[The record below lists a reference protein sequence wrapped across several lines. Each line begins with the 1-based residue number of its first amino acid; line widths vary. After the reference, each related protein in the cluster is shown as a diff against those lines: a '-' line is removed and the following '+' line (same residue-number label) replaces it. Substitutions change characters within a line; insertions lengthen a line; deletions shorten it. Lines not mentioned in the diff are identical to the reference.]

1 MPRSLPSDDS
11 SDLLGDTEGSSSGSA
26 EDDTTPPRL
35 LYYAMSGPP
44 NPPARTAEEL
54 AAIADARLE
63 YSERSLRTLAWYR
76 NTVLRFFCWQARRN
90 YMELTLRQ
98 RQRSISASMAAW
110 GRTQH
115 ELQAEE
121 VLDRAA
127 AQMEAAAATQLRRC
141 FSWLRER
148 LHRLPERNDRAWILT
163 TGNQF
168 GPSTQ
173 VLQQRLLP
181 LVATELRGNL
191 PDELVEEVADTIFNM
206 ASAMGY
212 QDYLSAIFPWLGP
225 TDQLSF
231 QQWFQDYEQLQFL
244 ALPRHAPLPEQRDA
258 DELPRG
264 SADPPPAP
272 GQAQT
277 KPSSMC
283 VAIAEPPA
291 SDISRR
297 SEAPFAKLGLP
308 VNACA
313 SCPGMLVA
321 YTQETH
327 WATDSE
333 FTSGRLFHVRVMR
346 EQVVDVLGAVAH
358 CPDKALRQRA
368 KQSKIAQ
375 DNSKLLERLGI
386 VHPLLQLAQAEFEQ
400 FGLYMKKATQATDPT
415 GTPLTSTPASSIA
428 PPTQEDMDLDREK
441 RPVDLPQPLE
451 QPAKWAKGE
460 AKGETKP
467 ELAPPQQSG
476 KGSSG
481 DVLAKAAAA
490 PPPPD
495 GTDNSGSLSGQPAPP
510 TQASQAPTPAN
521 LPHQRAHADQMV
533 PKTSSQGG
541 WGGWRGNGGR
551 NWGFNQGRSQDRDRD
566 RRGRD
571 EGRWNQSD
579 RDKDREMEELREMI
593 RHLARLALRLEDA
606 MSICNLAKKESDP
619 TSLSLSQPLRS
630 VLFYCVWA
638 SLLPQLRK
646 MEEATEE
653 EFIKEVKSRGLTEEN
668 SWLYLKWDNQAKK
681 HQKDTQ
687 EPLEHVTAVQ
697 LVQQIMML
705 CTYPDTIG
713 RFHALRPLTSNLTS
727 DVIPFMLTLQNR
739 TQESHQLYT
748 CVRRLCR
755 NSCTH
760 LVGMT
765 LRPSRLGRSP
775 LAQQIDRESQWTAL
789 HGGAFWAG
797 LLADPQLG
805 PHSVRY
811 GPWLQGPNGMAH
823 RPSGGSSPS
832 KSRLSRDADAT
843 PTRISPSPK
852 LLTLGGGGR
861 SPSASPIG
869 TELPAIDVTFRGSAS
884 PRSRKPPHA
893 THFPVVRRADASA
906 RTPSTSSSQ
915 GPMSLGL
922 HGRRVS
928 AGTATKETTG
938 IPHEILARGDRAQ
951 RKFREALA
959 KGKAQPRQR
968 WKARSRLS
976 GP

>member
-11 SDLLGDTEGSSSGSA
+11 SDLLGETEGSSSRSA

-76 NTVLRFFCWQARRN
+76 NTVLRFFCWQARRS
-90 YMELTLRQ
+90 YMELTLHQ

-191 PDELVEEVADTIFNM
+191 PDELVEEVVDTIFNM

-225 TDQLSF
+225 TEQLSF

-264 SADPPPAP
+264 
-272 GQAQT
+272 QAQT

-283 VAIAEPPA
+283 VANAEPPA

-297 SEAPFAKLGLP
+297 SEAPVAKLGLP

-313 SCPGMLVA
+313 SYPGMLVA
-321 YTQETH
+321 YTQ
-327 WATDSE
+327 
-333 FTSGRLFHVRVMR
+333 
-346 EQVVDVLGAVAH
+346 
-358 CPDKALRQRA
+358 DKALRQRA

-375 DNSKLLERLGI
+375 ALPPKQAPAVLWTIAQQELAPRICDELNQDNSKLLDRLGI

-606 MSICNLAKKESDP
+606 MSICNLDNEFILFFQTSSNPWSITSPLYTTATQWKAKKESDP
-619 TSLSLSQPLRS
+619 TSLSQPLRS

-775 LAQQIDRESQWTAL
+775 LAQQIDR
-789 HGGAFWAG
+789 
-797 LLADPQLG
+797 LLK
-805 PHSVRY
+805 H
-811 GPWLQGPNGMAH
+811 
-823 RPSGGSSPS
+823 
-832 KSRLSRDADAT
+832 
-843 PTRISPSPK
+843 I
-852 LLTLGGGGR
+852 
-861 SPSASPIG
+861 
-869 TELPAIDVTFRGSAS
+869 
-884 PRSRKPPHA
+884 
-893 THFPVVRRADASA
+893 
-906 RTPSTSSSQ
+906 
-915 GPMSLGL
+915 
-922 HGRRVS
+922 
-928 AGTATKETTG
+928 
-938 IPHEILARGDRAQ
+938 
-951 RKFREALA
+951 
-959 KGKAQPRQR
+959 
-968 WKARSRLS
+968 
-976 GP
+976 

>member
-1 MPRSLPSDDS
+1 MWYNGGMSSLIVFANTPVQQPWVPDWWRSHRFYRSVVCAVSAGNRFQPTMPSKSIGAKHINPTPSH
-11 SDLLGDTEGSSSGSA
+11 
-26 EDDTTPPRL
+26 PHPR
-35 LYYAMSGPP
+35 P
-44 NPPARTAEEL
+44 
-54 AAIADARLE
+54 
-63 YSERSLRTLAWYR
+63 
-76 NTVLRFFCWQARRN
+76 RRN
-90 YMELTLRQ
+90 DEQFRQHALHGMPTCKHCLR
-98 RQRSISASMAAW
+98 SFHGW
-110 GRTQH
+110 P
-115 ELQAEE
+115 E
-121 VLDRAA
+121 
-127 AQMEAAAATQLRRC
+127 
-141 FSWLRER
+141 FSG
-148 LHRLPERNDRAWILT
+148 H
-163 TGNQF
+163 F
-168 GPSTQ
+168 
-173 VLQQRLLP
+173 
-181 LVATELRGNL
+181 
-191 PDELVEEVADTIFNM
+191 
-206 ASAMGY
+206 
-212 QDYLSAIFPWLGP
+212 
-225 TDQLSF
+225 
-231 QQWFQDYEQLQFL
+231 
-244 ALPRHAPLPEQRDA
+244 
-258 DELPRG
+258 RG
-264 SADPPPAP
+264 SACPILHSDPPGSPHHELSRPLAKGASAP
-272 GQAQT
+272 ERTEEATTEPLPLFQRTDLQQLAANKQLKELASAIRTSKRLQFCPECGQWCT
-277 KPSSMC
+277 KPSYL
-283 VAIAEPPA
+283 
-291 SDISRR
+291 SRR
-297 SEAPFAKLGLP
+297 ANQIHPHMAMHHKAICSWAQRKTRLSQPCEWCGETYGTRQATHLQ
-308 VNACA
+308 
-313 SCPGMLVA
+313 SCPVLWMCGHFFQRHASIDDTGQSSLA
-321 YTQETH
+321 AAFKHGRTLDGQGR
-327 WATDSE
+327 
-333 FTSGRLFHVRVMR
+333 TS
-346 EQVVDVLGAVAH
+346 
-358 CPDKALRQRA
+358 P
-368 KQSKIAQ
+368 S
-375 DNSKLLERLGI
+375 
-386 VHPLLQLAQAEFEQ
+386 QAEFEQ

-521 LPHQRAHADQMV
+521 PPHQRAHADQMV

-606 MSICNLAKKESDP
+606 MSICNLDNEFILFFQTSSNPWSITSPLYTTATQWKAKKESDP
-619 TSLSLSQPLRS
+619 TSLSQPLRS

-775 LAQQIDRESQWTAL
+775 LAQQIDR
-789 HGGAFWAG
+789 
-797 LLADPQLG
+797 LLK
-805 PHSVRY
+805 H
-811 GPWLQGPNGMAH
+811 
-823 RPSGGSSPS
+823 
-832 KSRLSRDADAT
+832 
-843 PTRISPSPK
+843 I
-852 LLTLGGGGR
+852 
-861 SPSASPIG
+861 
-869 TELPAIDVTFRGSAS
+869 
-884 PRSRKPPHA
+884 
-893 THFPVVRRADASA
+893 
-906 RTPSTSSSQ
+906 
-915 GPMSLGL
+915 
-922 HGRRVS
+922 
-928 AGTATKETTG
+928 
-938 IPHEILARGDRAQ
+938 
-951 RKFREALA
+951 
-959 KGKAQPRQR
+959 
-968 WKARSRLS
+968 
-976 GP
+976 